1 VDSKKV
7 TLSDILYEYLGKPS
21 SLEEA
26 AERAQE
32 SLSPRG
38 RELLRELQLRRPV
51 RGEPPKS

>member
-1 VDSKKV
+1 MDSKKV